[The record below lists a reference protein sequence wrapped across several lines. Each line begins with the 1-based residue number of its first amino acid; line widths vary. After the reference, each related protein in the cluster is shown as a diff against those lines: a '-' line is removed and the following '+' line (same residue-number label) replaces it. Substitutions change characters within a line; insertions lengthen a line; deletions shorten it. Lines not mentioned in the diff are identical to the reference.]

1 MNHRIALFSRIPVVG
16 AILLCGALCT
26 AQIPTASPPSEIDGS
41 WFGTLDVGAAKLR
54 LELKITTTAGLKAS
68 LVSLDQGNAEI
79 PATATRDGLAI
90 KLEMKSIGGAL
101 EGKFDKDFT
110 RIDTTFTQNGASF
123 PLVLTRAKSE
133 AAAPPPPR
141 RPQYPV
147 KPYPYKEEEVSYP
160 NPAAGGIKFAA
171 TLTIPPGKGPFPAV
185 LLITGSGPQDRDETV
200 MNQKPFLVLSDYLT
214 RKGIAV
220 LRADDRGVAKSEGT
234 FATATTADFATDAE
248 AGLAYLKTRPEVDH
262 HKMGLI
268 GHSEGGTIAPMVAA
282 RNKDVA
288 FIVMLAGTTV
298 PGYEII
304 VAQTAALVK
313 ASGAPPEKVE
323 AAAKQERA
331 LLELVMHEKD
341 NTVLR
346 AKLKEQFAVPEGQL
360 RALTSPWYRYFLE
373 YDPGPALRKVQC
385 PVLALNGE
393 KDVQVPPELNLPA
406 LRKALTEGG
415 NKHFEA
421 VEMPGMNHLFQVAKT
436 GLPSE
441 YETIEETMSPAVLEK
456 VATWIGQQ

>member
-1 MNHRIALFSRIPVVG
+1 MRRIALFTRIF
-16 AILLCGALCT
+16 LLVAASICI
-26 AQIPTASPPSEIDGS
+26 AQTPTPASEIDGS

-54 LELKITTTAGLKAS
+54 LELKLTTSAAGLKAS
-68 LVSLDQGNAEI
+68 MISLDQGNAAI
-79 PATATRDGLAI
+79 PTTATRDGLTI

-110 RIDTTFTQNGASF
+110 RLDSTFSQNGASF
-123 PLVLTRAKSE
+123 PLVLTRTKSA

-185 LLITGSGPQDRDETV
+185 FLITGSGPQDRDETV

-214 RKGIAV
+214 RHGIVV
-220 LRADDRGVAKSEGT
+220 LRADDRGTGKSEGT
-234 FATATTADFATDAE
+234 FAAATTADFATDAE
-248 AGLAYLKTRPEVDH
+248 AGLAYLKTRPEVDR

-298 PGYEII
+298 PGLELI

-313 ASGAPPEKVE
+313 ASRAPPEKVE
-323 AAAKQERA
+323 AAAKEERTV
-331 LLELVMHEKD
+331 LELVMQEKD
-341 NTVLR
+341 SAVLR
-346 AKLKEQFAVPEGQL
+346 AKLKEFHVPESQL
-360 RALTSPWYRYFLE
+360 AGLSSPWYRYFLE

-441 YETIEETMSPAVLEK
+441 YETIEETMSPLVLEK
-456 VATWIGQQ
+456 VATWIGRQ